1 MKRFAVPLASN
12 SSEDAP
18 FDVVLGSGEVL
29 RMPEDKSI
37 LDVINE
43 AGAGVMST
51 CGKGLCGTCE
61 VRVLS
66 GLPEHRDAVLTSAE
80 RAAGSTS

>member
-1 MKRFAVPLASN
+1 
-12 SSEDAP
+12 
-18 FDVVLGSGEVL
+18 
-29 RMPEDKSI
+29 MPEDKSI

-51 CGKGLCGTCE
+51 CGKGLCCTCE

-66 GLPEHRDAVLTSAE
+66 GLPDHRDAVLTSAE
-80 RAAGSTS
+80 RAEGSTVMTCVSRCREQSCTGSLVEF